1 MLIPLACPTWWR
13 RLLCRH
19 SHSMQPRSADP
30 LVMFA
35 GGDLRLVSMPGYGV
49 DAYLSIQYLE
59 GQWEESRVEPQTDPI
74 SNGGDAV
81 ALP

>member
-1 MLIPLACPTWWR
+1 MLCMRVCTI
-13 RLLCRH
+13 RL
-19 SHSMQPRSADP
+19 RSADS
-30 LVMFA
+30 LESFA

-59 GQWEESRVEPQTDPI
+59 GPWEESRVEPQADPI